1 MRILFYNPAP
11 SQSRFTP
18 FEAIRGSPFFR
29 RPNYDALRLA
39 HLSKR
44 HEFTYCDE
52 HIETL
57 PYVEPD
63 LIVIH
68 VPLNLARHVENLV
81 ASKWP
86 EAKAIIGYGSYPTL
100 FPKESKN
107 FCTSV
112 VIGDVAA
119 VWNIILNDF
128 AEHKLAAVYRSDTV
142 NSFAVDRHFENK
154 FGFTPFYSQLRTSYG
169 CHCTDENKDYCYE
182 SVLYKNP
189 SRWNLEK
196 ATEAVGDT
204 RRKALYVLDDDF
216 LYDMDYG
223 IRLLEKC
230 WRYKKMWVF
239 QTTNE
244 IFKHPKIFP
253 VLRDDGVRII
263 YLKEDWFGRN
273 VLKDIENDEYAR
285 EKEYHINMIHNHRI
299 TVGCKIRLGFEGE
312 NMKAYQRL
320 MKFLVKLRVDI
331 IELAV
336 QTPLPGTKTY
346 RRYENKNQI
355 LHDLSLYDQWMPVV
369 NIPGMAP
376 QAVYSKMEWLRD
388 SFYSWD
394 SIMLRNIIVS
404 PRLGFYN
411 TIFFY
416 LLPNISYRSNFLEK
430 VGYPP

>member
-1 MRILFYNPAP
+1 MTILFYNPAP

-18 FEAIRGSPFFR
+18 FEAMRGSPFFR

-39 HLSKR
+39 HLSKG
-44 HEFTYCDE
+44 HDFLYCDE

-57 PYVEPD
+57 SDIAPD
-63 LIVIH
+63 IVVIH
-68 VPLNLARHVENLV
+68 VPLNLARHVENFI
-81 ASKWP
+81 AAKWHG
-86 EAKAIIGYGSYPTL
+86 ENIIVCYGSYPTL
-100 FPKESKN
+100 FPKESKE

-112 VIGDVAA
+112 VVGDIAA
-119 VWNIILNDF
+119 VWKQILGDCRKKKPAN
-128 AEHKLAAVYRSDTV
+128 VYRSDRTK
-142 NSFAVDRHFENK
+142 NFTVDRRLESK
-154 FGFTPFYSQLRTSYG
+154 FGFTPFYSQVRTSYG
-169 CHCTDENKDYCYE
+169 CQCTDENKDYCYE
-182 SVLYKNP
+182 NIMYKNP
-189 SRWNLEK
+189 VQWKLE
-196 ATEAVGDT
+196 EAAEAIGEVK
-204 RRKALYVLDDDF
+204 RKAVFLLDDDF
-216 LYDMDYG
+216 LFDMDYG

-230 WRYKKMWVF
+230 WRHKKMWIF
-239 QTTNE
+239 QTTSE

-253 VLRDDGVRII
+253 IIRDDGVRII

-273 VLKDIENDEYAR
+273 VLQDMNNGDYVK
-285 EKEYHINMIHNHRI
+285 EKEYQINMIHNHRI
-299 TVGCKIRLGFEGE
+299 TAGCKIRLGFEGE
-312 NMKAYQRL
+312 NHKAYQRL
-320 MKFLVKLRVDI
+320 MKLLVKLRIDI

-346 RRYENKNQI
+346 RRYDAKNQI
-355 LHDLSLYDQWMPVV
+355 LSDLSLYDQWMPVV

-376 QAVYSKMEWLRD
+376 QALYSMMEWLRD

-394 SIMLRNIIVS
+394 SIMLRQIIVS